1 MRFISM
7 IALGTLLA
15 LGCSR
20 PGGSSERDEKAPSL
34 EKNAFAQAPARVELT
49 GAGATFPYPLYS
61 KWISVYEKE
70 HAAIKINY
78 QSIGSGGGIRQITE
92 RTVDFGAS
100 DAPMTNDELAKAPA
114 PLLHVPTTLGA
125 VTVSYNL
132 PDLKQPL
139 KLSADVVAGIFL
151 GEITK
156 WNDPKVVSLNQGIK
170 LPNGPITVVH
180 RSDGSGTTA
189 IFTEYLSAAV
199 PRWKDKVGAGKTV
212 NFPVGLGAKGN
223 EGVAGQ
229 LKTSPGS
236 LGYVELAYA
245 VETKQPYASIQN
257 QAGQFVEPTL
267 DSITAAAEGAAD
279 KIPND
284 MRAFIADSPGQNAY
298 PISGFTYV
306 LLYRDQQ
313 DANKG
318 KALAEFLWWAVH
330 DGQQYGP
337 ALHYAKLPPSTVTRI
352 EQELR
357 SVKAGD
363 KPVLAGP

>member
-1 MRFISM
+1 
-7 IALGTLLA
+7 L
-15 LGCSR
+15 
-20 PGGSSERDEKAPSL
+20 
-34 EKNAFAQAPARVELT
+34 AQAPASTEIT

-61 KWISVYEKE
+61 KWISVYEKD
-70 HAAIKINY
+70 HAGVKINY

-100 DAPMTNDELAKAPA
+100 DAPMTNEELAKAPA
-114 PLLHVPTTLGA
+114 PLLHVPMTLGA
-125 VTVSYNL
+125 VTLSYNL
-132 PDLKQPL
+132 PNVKQPL
-139 KLSADVVAGIFL
+139 RFTPDALAGVFL

-156 WNDPKVVSLNQGIK
+156 WNDPKLASLNPGVK

-236 LGYVELAYA
+236 VGYVELAYA
-245 VETKQPYASIQN
+245 IETKQPVAAIQN
-257 QAGQFVEPTL
+257 QAGQFVTPSLEG
-267 DSITAAAEGAAD
+267 ITAAADGLAD
-279 KIPND
+279 KIPSD
-284 MRAFIADSPGQNAY
+284 MRSFIVNAPGQAAY
-298 PISGFTYV
+298 PISGFTYILV
-306 LLYRDQQ
+306 YRDQQ
-313 DANKG
+313 DPAKG

-330 DGQQYGP
+330 DGQAYGP
-337 ALHYAKLPPSTVTRI
+337 PLHYAKLPSSTVTRV
-352 EQELR
+352 EQQLQ
-357 SVKAGD
+357 SIQAGD
-363 KPVLAGP
+363 QPVLKRP